1 MLSTT
6 LTSLGA
12 SHQVSLGLNDGD
24 SMLLDRGGTSV
35 ATQGDITHDDLPHVY
50 IMELQ
55 NDWTNQYKIN
65 CSINPFKILL

>member
-1 MLSTT
+1 MKI

-12 SHQVSLGLNDGD
+12 SHQVSLGLDDWD

-35 ATQGDITHDDLPHVY
+35 ATQGNITHDDLPHVH

-55 NDWTNQYKIN
+55 NNQT
-65 CSINPFKILL
+65 CRD